1 MKLFIR
7 EIIIWPEDVRFEP
20 RTLTFDPGAVSVVT
34 GWSGT
39 GKSSIVNIIDY
50 VLGSGSCSIAVGVI
64 RNAVSWFGL
73 TIETDAG
80 LMRIARPKPAARQ
93 VSEEIWLQQGP
104 EVEQPLPMR
113 PAANRRPAWMSA
125 SGLAAGP
132 RSSPPTAAASGCA
145 QAPVQ
150 RKPVPWRVAGLPW
163 LGFACLTT

>member
-104 EVEQPLPMR
+104 EVEQPLPI
-113 PAANRRPAWMSA
+113 
-125 SGLAAGP
+125 GG
-132 RSSPPTAAASGCA
+132 
-145 QAPVQ
+145 
-150 RKPVPWRVAGLPW
+150 
-163 LGFACLTT
+163 

>member
-80 LMRIARPKPAARQ
+80 LTGAWPRRRDDRARP
-93 VSEEIWLQQGP
+93 
-104 EVEQPLPMR
+104 
-113 PAANRRPAWMSA
+113 RRP
-125 SGLAAGP
+125 P
-132 RSSPPTAAASGCA
+132 DPPPERRG
-145 QAPVQ
+145 
-150 RKPVPWRVAGLPW
+150 RG
-163 LGFACLTT
+163 